1 MNRRALVAAAAAV
14 SAIAV
19 ALAVTGGFVVSVG
32 GVRLSARSPGVAFT
46 VAGLLTLA
54 WVVAATRAR
63 AVGSDLRQLTA
74 TVERHG
80 RAGAAFVALAA
91 GAAAWSLG
99 TPSSSG
105 ADASGYLSQAAM
117 WARLDWRLADV
128 LAASP
133 GWPLAAGAT
142 SPLGWRPALEQG
154 WQVPTY
160 APGLP
165 LLMAVP
171 FALAGNAGA
180 FAVVAVS
187 AAVAVWASAAL
198 ARVLGGRP
206 AGLVA
211 AALVASSPT
220 MMYQALQP
228 MSDVPVAAS
237 WALCW
242 WALASA
248 RPGAAGMAAASA
260 VLIRPNLAPL
270 AAVPAA
276 WLLVTRASP
285 SPFGPTRRFAF
296 PVAVAGAIVAVL
308 QWSWYGSPVMSGY
321 GSAGELFALA
331 NVVPNLRL
339 YGGWLWEAEP
349 AFVVAAALTTVPAI
363 AAAVRVPR
371 RPTAPGGLNPPSTAW
386 LHGALLLFAFGVACA
401 YLVYA
406 QFERWTYVRFLLPA
420 LVVLSAIL
428 GALVARLAQRVPSSV
443 RGLLV
448 AGTVA
453 AIVASGVLR
462 AQRLEVFDV
471 ADRASRATEAG
482 AALRTLLPGHAVL
495 IAGEQSGSMRHETGR
510 PVLRWEAL
518 DAEGLRQALQA
529 LEARGLEAWWVLD
542 QWEEAEVRRRFAT
555 VRSAALDWPPRVE
568 GGRLMRTRAWR
579 VAD

>member
-1 MNRRALVAAAAAV
+1 MNRRALAAAAAAASV
-14 SAIAV
+14 IAA

-32 GVRLSARSPGVAFT
+32 GVRLSARSPGAAFA
-46 VAGLLTLA
+46 VAGLLTVA
-54 WVVAATRAR
+54 WAVAAARAR
-63 AVGSDLRQLTA
+63 EVGFDLRQLTL
-74 TVERHG
+74 TIERHG
-80 RAGAAFVALAA
+80 RVASTLIALAA
-91 GAAAWSLG
+91 GAAAWWLG

-133 GWPLAAGAT
+133 GWVLAPEAT
-142 SPLGWRPALEQG
+142 SPLGWRPALEHG

-187 AAVAVWASAAL
+187 AAVGVWTSAAL
-198 ARVLGGRP
+198 ARALGGPP

-220 MMYQALQP
+220 MVYQALQP
-228 MSDVPVAAS
+228 MSDVPVAAA

-248 RPGAAGMAAASA
+248 RPTAAGTAAAVA

-270 AAVPAA
+270 AVVPAA
-276 WLLVTRASP
+276 WLLVTSP
-285 SPFGPTRRFAF
+285 SRSPLGPTVRFTL
-296 PVAVAGAIVAVL
+296 PVAAAGAIVAVL

-321 GSAGELFALA
+321 GSASELFALA
-331 NVVPNLRL
+331 NVVPNLQL
-339 YGGWLWEAEP
+339 YGVWLWEAERT
-349 AFVVAAALTTVPAI
+349 FVVAAALTAVFAI
-363 AAAVRVPR
+363 AAATRALR
-371 RPTAPGGLNPPSTAW
+371 WSAAGGGRTMPSTVW
-386 LHGALLLFAFGVACA
+386 LQGALLLFSCGVAGA

-420 LVVLSAIL
+420 LVVLSAIS
-428 GALVARLAQRVPSSV
+428 GALVARAAERVPSAL

-448 AGTVA
+448 AGAVV
-453 AIVASGVLR
+453 AIVVTGVLR

-471 ADRASRATEAG
+471 ADRASRATEAA

-510 PVLRWEAL
+510 PVLRWEEL
-518 DAEGLRQALQA
+518 DAEELRHALQA
-529 LEARGLEAWWVLD
+529 LAARGLEPWWVLD

-555 VRSAALDWPPRVE
+555 IPTAALDWPPQVE

-579 VAD
+579 VTD